1 MTEPQLTARAIVT
14 GLLIGALLTPCNIYS
29 GLKIGWAFNMSIAAA
44 LLSYAFWKLSER
56 TAGSRPWGLLEN
68 NINQTTASASASII
82 SAGLVAPIP
91 ALTML
96 TGQQLTYSLLAT
108 WVLVVSLLGVV
119 VAVGIRRQ
127 MLVRDR
133 LVFPAGVATAEVVRE
148 IYARGTEAGK
158 RVRMLLTGAAI
169 AGAIKLVDEFVA
181 TIPKLKLPFA
191 LPGNEELRAKGIA
204 SVSSGNLGFLLDSSL
219 LMIGFGAIIGLHAG
233 LSLLLGAIL
242 AWGVLGPWALL
253 QGWAQPGVADPGTP
267 WFGALVEWLLW
278 PGVALMVTASLT
290 SVAFSLLA
298 ARRRQRDGT
307 AAGAVPVSKA
317 ESEAEA
323 ESAQVPV
330 GGFIAGLVLVGL
342 LAVAAQTWLFAIHPL
357 VGILAVLLAFVL
369 ALVAAR
375 VTGET
380 GITPI
385 GAMGKVSQFSFA
397 VISPS
402 NVTANLMS
410 ANVTGGAAGQ
420 CADMMQDFRTG
431 QLLGA
436 SPRLQAIAQVFGV
449 LMGSL
454 VGTAAYVVLIPD
466 PVEMLIT
473 PEWPA
478 PAVAT
483 WKAVAEVLQGGL
495 ANLPPAAAPAIVLG
509 ALAGLLLATAAHRLP
524 EHRAHW
530 LPSPTALGLAFVI
543 PAWNS
548 LSLFLGAVLG
558 YLLWKYVRSWAERF
572 VIVLAAGFVAGESL
586 AGISGAL
593 ARLLA
598 PGS

>member
-14 GLLIGALLTPCNIYS
+14 GIIIGAVLTPCNIYS

-44 LLSYAFWKLSER
+44 LLSYAFWKMSECAVG
-56 TAGSRPWGLLEN
+56 TRPWGLLEN

-96 TGQQLTYSLLAT
+96 TGQQLTYSLLSL

-127 MLVRDR
+127 MLIRDR
-133 LVFPAGVATAEVVRE
+133 LVFPAGVATAETVRE
-148 IYARGTEAGK
+148 IYSRGEEAGK
-158 RVRMLLTGAAI
+158 RVRMLL
-169 AGAIKLVDEFVA
+169 AGAGVAAAVKLVDEFVA
-181 TIPKLKLPFA
+181 TIPKLKLPFT
-191 LPGNEELRAKGIA
+191 LPGNEALRDKGVA
-204 SVSSGNLGFLLDSSL
+204 SMSSGNLGFMLDSSL
-219 LMIGFGAIIGLHAG
+219 LMIGFGAIIGLRAG
-233 LSLLLGAIL
+233 LSLLLGAVL
-242 AWGVLGPWALL
+242 AWGIFGPWALW
-253 QGWAQPGVADPGTP
+253 QGWAQPGGTDPAVP
-267 WFGALVEWLLW
+267 WFGEMVEWLLW
-278 PGVALMVTASLT
+278 PGVAMIVTASL
-290 SVAFSLLA
+290 VAVGFSLRSH
-298 ARRRQRDGT
+298 RRHSSEPGPPE
-307 AAGAVPVSKA
+307 AGHDALQA
-317 ESEAEA
+317 
-323 ESAQVPV
+323 SAQVSMR
-330 GGFIAGLVLVGL
+330 GFIASLSAVGL
-342 LAVAAQTWLFAIHPL
+342 LAVVVQAWLFGIHPV
-357 VGILAVLLAFVL
+357 VGAIAVLLAFVL

-397 VISPS
+397 VISPG

-420 CADMMQDFRTG
+420 CADMMQDFKTG
-431 QLLGA
+431 LLLGA
-436 SPRLQAIAQVFGV
+436 APRLQAIGQVFGV
-449 LMGSL
+449 LVGSL
-454 VGTAAYVVLIPD
+454 VGTAAYLILIPD

-483 WKAVAEVLQGGL
+483 WKAVAEVLQGGIT
-495 ANLPPAAAPAIVLG
+495 NLPPAAVPAMLIG
-509 ALAGLLLATAAHRLP
+509 AAAGLLLTIGAWRLP
-524 EHRAHW
+524 ETRAQW

-558 YLLWKYVRSWAERF
+558 YLLLMFARGWAERF

-586 AGISGAL
+586 AGITGAL

-598 PGS
+598 DSGQ